1 MHSEYTPALEPVSTT
16 VSAID
21 VADENTDATLVTALV
36 AAVHTVDDT
45 TNADPSPFTPT
56 RPAPTSATDCPLPL
70 STGSTFGVSD
80 VTDTTSNEPATKYG
94 DVDVHRTHS

>member
-1 MHSEYTPALEPVSTT
+1 MHNEYTPALAPVSTT

-36 AAVHTVDDT
+36 GAVHTVDDT
-45 TNADPSPFTPT
+45 TNADPSPFTAT
-56 RPAPTSATDCPLPL
+56 RPAPTSATDWPVAL
-70 STGSTFGVSD
+70 STGSTLGVSD

-94 DVDVHRTHS
+94 DAAVHRAHS